1 MNPLFPEKTPEKTPG
16 GPSQPPSYAAGPS
29 YPVPTYTP
37 FSTTFAS
44 LSLHRS
50 DRIRCLQFPPSDI
63 DGIRACIKANYAF
76 GIQREAPYG
85 ASHEFKL
92 CSYPWSGQ
100 GRDAIPSRIVMREI
114 LAHLYRN
121 GWIFHVS
128 TDCSKKGLDK
138 DTIVF
143 RKQQAPPPEAEW
155 IAISF
160 NQYDRLRLIGADEV
174 LATAV
179 REVLQSMRLLQDES
193 WKDRALGARE
203 FKIYGSPWVASGEQT
218 MSTRLLLLRLLEC
231 LEKHGLSLYA
241 SIDQSQGHGE
251 GTSETDSWYCV
262 RDKTWVPGGHV
273 FHR

>member
-1 MNPLFPEKTPEKTPG
+1 MNPLFPEKPSS
-16 GPSQPPSYAAGPS
+16 GPSQQPPSYTAAPS
-29 YPVPTYTP
+29 YPPAP
-37 FSTTFAS
+37 PSFSTSFAS

-50 DRIRCLQFPPSDI
+50 DRIRCLQFPTQTI
-63 DGIRACIKANYAF
+63 DGIRATIKASYPF
-76 GIQREAPYG
+76 GIQRESPYG
-85 ASHEFKL
+85 PSHEFKL

-114 LAHLYRN
+114 LAYLYRS

-128 TDCSKKGLDK
+128 TDCSKKELDK

-143 RKQQAPPPEAEW
+143 RQQQAPPPPAEW

-160 NQYDRLRLIGADEV
+160 NQSDRLRLIGADEM
-174 LATAV
+174 LKAAV
-179 REVLQSMRLLQDES
+179 REVLVGMRLLQEEA
-193 WKDRALGARE
+193 WKDRALGAWE
-203 FKIYGSPWVASGEQT
+203 FKIHGRPWVASGEQT

-241 SIDQSQGHGE
+241 SIDQSQGQGE

-262 RDKTWVPGGHV
+262 RDKTWVPGAHV